1 MYIYGEVN
9 VVVMLL
15 FSRQKN
21 WERFNNTKE
30 ERLI

>member
-21 WERFNNTKE
+21 WETCDRKRE
-30 ERLI
+30 KKVL